1 MFATFD
7 NSVSIAFTLKPDGPV
22 LVRAQSVGAD
32 PGLADMEF
40 HRTRRDGRS
49 TVFLAGSGLKG
60 VIRAHC
66 ERLLRTHDHFACD
79 PTKVSD
85 RTTCGS
91 GKPDDARRRD
101 PRDYPHAGQCP
112 ACFTFGSLKLA
123 GRFRVEDAFP
133 VEALW
138 EETNRTEVRTGVGID
153 RKSQGSSL
161 GALYDTEVVVGGGFS
176 VRIGGENFTLWQLGL
191 VLEALEHL
199 QAGYFRIGGGKA
211 RGMGKVTLEDV
222 SIDVRMLG
230 AGGSLHGVKDRTPR
244 RDYGLR
250 AEAPLPVE
258 APAVESQEGL
268 FRTLHYPS
276 EAVPDL
282 RHALVDGALADY
294 LARKV

>member
-40 HRTRRDGRS
+40 HRTRREGRS

-66 ERLLRTHDHFACD
+66 ERLLRTHRHFACD

-85 RTTCGS
+85 KTTCGW
-91 GKPDDARRRD
+91 GKANDVVGRL

-133 VEALW
+133 VEELW

-153 RKSQGSSL
+153 RKSQGSSS

-191 VLEALEHL
+191 ILEALEHL

-211 RGMGKVTLEDV
+211 RGMGKVTVGDL
-222 SIDVRMLG
+222 SIDVRLL
-230 AGGSLHGVKDRTPR
+230 GGSGWLSGVKDRSLQR
-244 RDYGLR
+244 NYGIR
-250 AEAPLPVE
+250 AEDPLPIE

-268 FRTLHYPS
+268 FRTLHYPK
-276 EAVPDL
+276 EAVPGL
-282 RHALVDGALADY
+282 HHALVAGALADY
-294 LARKV
+294 LKRKA